1 MTGADREAGTAESL
15 TADQDTMLKSRL
27 AASFML
33 GDMTISGSLVAP
45 SSENCGISCS
55 CDPRAHR

>member
-1 MTGADREAGTAESL
+1 LFVNDLRYL

-33 GDMTISGSLVAP
+33 GDMTIQRMDNV
-45 SSENCGISCS
+45 GIVVDDLGAAVSFFT
-55 CDPRAHR
+55 DTGRL